1 VPQIDLRK
9 ALLIV
14 HPLQEAAQ
22 GSAEQI
28 SQWFHSQGVEVDT
41 LNLAEHPESADLEI
55 NNLADVDLAV
65 SLGGDGCMLRSV
77 LLVGDADVPVLG
89 VNYGRLGY
97 LTEVESEEA
106 LGALEKIQSGNYALQ
121 ERMRLS
127 VVLERADG
135 TKAKLGDVLNEAVLE
150 KQQSGHT
157 VQLSVWVDGEFFTTY
172 VADGIIIATP
182 TGSTAYSMS
191 ARGPIVAPS
200 NEAIL
205 FTPVSPHMIFDRP
218 LILPPDATIRLEV
231 LPNRIAQ
238 TATDGRRQPDLYPG
252 DSLICRRSAHP
263 ARLVAFSERLFFEVL
278 KQKFDL
284 NDRLGSSYD
293 G

>member
-1 VPQIDLRK
+1 MNQINLRR

-14 HPLQEAAQ
+14 HPLHTSAQ
-22 GSAEQI
+22 GGVEQI
-28 SQWFHSQGVEVDT
+28 SGWCRSQGIELEI
-41 LNLAEHPESADLEI
+41 LNLAEHPESAELEVKDLAS
-55 NNLADVDLAV
+55 LDLAV

-89 VNYGRLGY
+89 VNHGRLGY
-97 LTEVESEEA
+97 LTEVESEEVIP
-106 LGALEKIQSGNYALQ
+106 ALEKIQQGSYEIQ
-121 ERMRLS
+121 ERMRVS
-127 VVLERADG
+127 VTLEHTDG
-135 TKAKLGDVLNEAVLE
+135 KTQNLGDVLNEAVLE

-157 VQLSVWVDGEFFTTY
+157 VRLSVWVDGEFFTTY

-231 LPNRIAQ
+231 LPDRIAE
-238 TATDGRRQPDLYPG
+238 TATDGRPQPNLTPG
-252 DSLICRRSAHP
+252 DSLVCKRSAHP
-263 ARLVAFSERLFFEVL
+263 ARLVTFSKRLFFDVL
-278 KQKFDL
+278 KQKFNL
-284 NDRLGSSYD
+284 NDRLGSD
-293 G
+293 HAE